1 MQAFREGPL
10 TNTSFLKQYTYQHKM
25 ASLKLQWPL
34 TNRFWKRNNIKIGVS
49 LATSRMP
56 NQISLV
62 CECVDSAWQSTTSV
76 CDARSF
82 QIERERPL
90 KYSSYLLSSNCCIP
104 CERPSFLLSSLPRF
118 QFCVP
123 DVSIYPCQKLCSQ
136 TKKNRPI
143 QKHLRPLTMQRKDA
157 LDILSP
163 KAAKKD
169 TTNYSTH
176 VQSTSCTS
184 LQRNTSVLQ
193 IGINTEL
200 RVHKICSSLKNIF
213 CFVSFSKYF
222 FIMSDKCW

>member
-10 TNTSFLKQYTYQHKM
+10 TNTFFKKRYTYQHKM

-136 TKKNRPI
+136 TKKIDPFRNTCALW
-143 QKHLRPLTMQRKDA
+143 QCKGKMLLTSYLQRQQRKIQQTIAHTCKVLLA
-157 LDILSP
+157 LLYKETHWCYKLDSIQ
-163 KAAKKD
+163 
-169 TTNYSTH
+169 NYMYTKY
-176 VQSTSCTS
+176 VPPW
-184 LQRNTSVLQ
+184 
-193 IGINTEL
+193 
-200 RVHKICSSLKNIF
+200 KNIF
-213 CFVSFSKYF
+213 CFVSFK
-222 FIMSDKCW
+222 